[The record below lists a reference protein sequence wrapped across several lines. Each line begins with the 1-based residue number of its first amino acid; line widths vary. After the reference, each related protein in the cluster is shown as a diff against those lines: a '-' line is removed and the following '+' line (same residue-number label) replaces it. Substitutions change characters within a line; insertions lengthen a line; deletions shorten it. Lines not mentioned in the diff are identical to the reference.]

1 MGKNLE
7 PKCKQC
13 RRVGEKLF
21 LKGERCVS
29 TKCAMIKRNYPPG
42 FHGQKGRGK
51 MTDYGTQ
58 LNEKQKIRKQYVMM
72 EKQFRLTFE
81 KAKKKV
87 GNTGENFLKL
97 LETRLDNVVFR
108 LGFAVSRSQARQ
120 MVGHGLFT
128 VNGNKVDIPSYTV
141 NTGDIIRIKTNKKN
155 TAPFREIKERL
166 KKVEVPGW
174 LNLETKE
181 EIAGKVL
188 HEPQTEELM
197 KKFNVHVV
205 VEYYS
210 R

>member
-7 PKCKQC
+7 PKCKKC

-21 LKGERCVS
+21 LKGERCSS

-51 MTDYGTQ
+51 STDYGMQ

-72 EKQFRLTFE
+72 EKQFRLTFD
-81 KAKKKV
+81 KAKKQV
-87 GNTGENFLKL
+87 GNTGENFIKL
-97 LETRLDNVVFR
+97 LEKRLDNVVYR
-108 LGFAVSRSQARQ
+108 LGFAASRSQARQ

-128 VNGNKVDIPSYTV
+128 VNGSKVDIPSYTV
-141 NTGDIIRIKTNKKN
+141 NAGDIIRIKTNKKN
-155 TAPFREIKERL
+155 IVPFREIKEKL

-174 LNLETKE
+174 LNLDTKE

-188 HEPQTEELM
+188 HEPITDELM

-205 VEYYS
+205 VEFYS

>member
-7 PKCKQC
+7 PKCKKC

-21 LKGERCVS
+21 LKGERCSS

-42 FHGQKGRGK
+42 FHGQKGRTK
-51 MTDYGTQ
+51 PTDYGTQ
-58 LNEKQKIRKQYVMM
+58 LNEKQKIKKQYVMM
-72 EKQFRLTFE
+72 EKQFRLTFD
-81 KAKKKV
+81 KARKQV
-87 GNTGENFLKL
+87 GNTGENFIKL
-97 LETRLDNVVFR
+97 LEKRLDNVVYR
-108 LGFAVSRSQARQ
+108 LGFAASRSQARQ
-120 MVGHGLFT
+120 MVSHGLFT

-141 NTGDIIRIKTNKKN
+141 NAGDVVRIKTNKKN
-155 TAPFREIKERL
+155 ITPFREIKEKL

-174 LNLETKE
+174 LNLDTKE

-188 HEPQTEELM
+188 HEPLTDELM

-205 VEYYS
+205 VEFYS